1 MTFRKKKK
9 KMNESGKSLT
19 AGKYFSIHHRFLA
32 WVGRLTGAIIL
43 LPHPVTVGNA
53 SEDYYFGLLAARKQG
68 KKLVVL
74 FPFPMPGRFKIR
86 MFEPAILHLHS
97 DLLMMSYRGAASSL
111 LSAVFTLYFI
121 ALRIVAIFLHKYFG
135 TILTGYYWRPLVGQ
149 DIIWRPNASV
159 IKFDWD
165 LACHQNWADQF
176 STPIPLTLN
185 NKIVTRCEYA
195 RESMGLPREAWFVCL
210 HVREG
215 GYTGDW
221 TNIRNADITNYF
233 GAIRE
238 ITNRGGWVVRMGD
251 PSMTKLPALEHVI
264 DYPFLPTRSAMMDVY
279 LIKEC
284 AFYVGVGSGILDTA
298 FLLGK
303 PVVMTNSTQWING
316 IPLRHGDLA
325 IFKHMYS
332 RSENRCLSLQEWLK
346 RASSITSEDWSSS
359 DWTLVEN
366 SDEEIASVVRERLE
380 FSSNQGPTHLQQEFR
395 KLHWQAVQEMS
406 KTFRFDLNELENC
419 NEWYRFASRLTGW
432 RGEISADYL
441 EKNWLKSSIIFPNVE
456 VL

>member
-1 MTFRKKKK
+1 MTLRSKKKIT
-9 KMNESGKSLT
+9 NEAGKGLT

-32 WVGRLTGAIIL
+32 WVGRLTGTIIL

-53 SEDYYFGLLAARKQG
+53 SEDYYFGLLAAREQG

-97 DLLMMSYRGAASSL
+97 DLLMMSYRGAASSF
-111 LSAVFTLYFI
+111 LSAIFTLYFI
-121 ALRIVAIFLHKYFG
+121 ALRVVAIFLHKYFDV
-135 TILTGYYWRPLVGQ
+135 ILTGYYWRPLAGQ

-165 LACHQNWADQF
+165 LACRQNWAHQF
-176 STPIPLTLN
+176 STPIPLTLS
-185 NKIVTRCEYA
+185 NKVVTRCEDV
-195 RESMGLPREAWFVCL
+195 RELMGLPRDAWFVCF

-215 GYTGDW
+215 GSTGDW
-221 TNIRNADITNYF
+221 TNIRNADITNYS

-238 ITNRGGWVVRMGD
+238 ITKRGGWVVRMGD
-251 PSMTKLPALEHVI
+251 PTMTKLPALDHVI
-264 DYPFLPTRSAMMDVY
+264 DYPFLPARSAIMDVY

-284 AFYVGVGSGILDTA
+284 AFYVGTGSGILDTA

-303 PVVMTNSTQWING
+303 PVVMTNLPQWING
-316 IPLRHGDLA
+316 LPLRHGDLA

-332 RSENRCLSLQEWLK
+332 HLEKRCLSLQEWLM
-346 RASSITSEDWSSS
+346 RASSITSEDGSSS

-366 SDEEIASVVRERLE
+366 SEEEIANVVRERLD
-380 FSSNQGPTHLQQEFR
+380 FLSNQGPTHRQQEFR
-395 KLHWQAVQEMS
+395 KVHFQAVQEMS
-406 KTFRFDLNELENC
+406 KTFRFDPNELDNC
-419 NEWYRFASRLTGW
+419 NEWFRFASRMLGW

-441 EKNWLKSSIIFPNVE
+441 EKNWLKSSRVFSTGP

>member
-1 MTFRKKKK
+1 MALNSEKGRI
-9 KMNESGKSLT
+9 NERGKGPT
-19 AGKYFSIHHRFLA
+19 VGQYFSIHHRFLA
-32 WVGRLTGAIIL
+32 WVGRLTNTIIL

-86 MFEPAILHLHS
+86 MFEPAILHLES
-97 DLLMMSYRGAASSL
+97 DLLAMSYRGVASSS
-111 LSAVFTLYFI
+111 LSAIFTAYFI
-121 ALRIVAIFLHKYFG
+121 ALRIGAIFLHKYFG
-135 TILTGYYWRPLVGQ
+135 IVLTGYYWRPLAGQ
-149 DIIWRPNASV
+149 DILWRPNAGV
-159 IKFDWD
+159 IKFNWD
-165 LACHQNWADQF
+165 LARHQLWGDQF

-185 NKIVTRCEYA
+185 QKIVTHCEDV
-195 RESMGLPREAWFVCL
+195 RERMGLPRDAWFVCL

-238 ITNRGGWVVRMGD
+238 ITKRGGWVVRMGD
-251 PSMTKLPALEHVI
+251 PSMIKLPALEHVI
-264 DYPFLPTRSAMMDVY
+264 DYPFLPARSAIMDVY

-284 AFYVGVGSGILDTA
+284 AFYVGTGSGILDTA

-332 RSENRCLSLQEWLK
+332 RSENRFLSLKEWLM

-366 SDEEIASVVRERLE
+366 SEEEIASVVRERLD
-380 FSSNQGPTHLQQEFR
+380 FFSNQGPTHLQLEFR
-395 KLHWQAVQEMS
+395 KLHWQAVQEIS
-406 KTFRFDLNELENC
+406 NTFRFDLNELENC
-419 NEWYRFASRLTGW
+419 NEWFRFASRIIGW
-432 RGEISADYL
+432 RGEISADFL
-441 EKNWLKSSIIFPNVE
+441 EKNWVKNSRIYPTGH